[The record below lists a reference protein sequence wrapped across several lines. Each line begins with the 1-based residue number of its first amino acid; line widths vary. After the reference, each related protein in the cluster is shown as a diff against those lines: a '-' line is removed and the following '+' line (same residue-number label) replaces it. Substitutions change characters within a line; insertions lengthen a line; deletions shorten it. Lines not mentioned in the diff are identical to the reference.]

1 VARIAVFNQ
10 KGGVG
15 KTTTTLNLAGLLARR
30 GDDPL
35 VIDLDP
41 QSHLTAVCGVTVPR
55 ADASL
60 YGLYVH
66 GAPLSALTCTTRN
79 GWKLVPSHIELS
91 KVDTQFGKGP
101 AVLGRLALA
110 LQRESVE
117 RPVLMDACPMLG
129 VLSLSSIFAADGVL
143 IPISTDYLAMKGAVQ
158 MERTLKALEQVLKR
172 RVPRRYLITRYDS
185 RRRMAVDIE
194 RQLRERYGDE
204 VCATRI
210 AENVSLAESPASNQD
225 VFDHAPASRGAQH
238 YTELLEELV
247 AAGFMHTAAGKT
259 RPAMRTAPPGA
270 RTALTAEQQSAVQ
283 RQVAAG
289 LKLVHTRHTGT

>member
-1 VARIAVFNQ
+1 MARIAVFNQ

-30 GDDPL
+30 EADPL

-41 QSHLTAVCGVTVPR
+41 QAHLTSVCGVMVPR

-60 YGLYVH
+60 YGLYAH
-66 GAPLSALTCTTRN
+66 GVPLATLTCNTRN

-91 KVDTQFGKGP
+91 KVDSQFGKGP
-101 AVLGRLALA
+101 AILGRLAAA
-110 LQRESVE
+110 LDREPAE

-129 VLSLSSIFAADGVL
+129 VLSLASVFAADGVI

-172 RVPRRYLITRYDS
+172 RVPRRYLITRFDP
-185 RRRMAVDIE
+185 RRRMSTDIE
-194 RQLRERYGDE
+194 RQLRERYGEE

-225 VFDHAPASRGAQH
+225 VFEHAPASRGAQH
-238 YTELLEELV
+238 YAELMDELLV
-247 AAGFMHTAAGKT
+247 SGFIRLADNAV
-259 RPAMRTAPPGA
+259 RPVMRIAPPGA
-270 RTALTAEQQSAVQ
+270 RTALAMTQESQA
-283 RQVAAG
+283 RRGVAAS
-289 LKLVHTRHTGT
+289 LKLVRSRRAGT